1 LPPRKFAAVLFAF
14 ALAACAGR
22 QLFPEAPILI
32 VCPWAAGGGSD
43 RVARQLAVLLEQE
56 LRVPVNVINAT
67 GGDGVTGHS
76 RGALSRPDGY
86 TLTLLTIEITTLHWR
101 GMTSIAPADFAPVAL
116 VNRDAGAIF
125 VRNDAPWRTLADLE
139 RAIRA
144 APRTLRASGTATA
157 GIWHLALAGWL
168 SGVGLAP
175 SDVIWV
181 SIAGAAPS
189 LQELLAGG
197 IDVVSCSLPEAQ
209 AMLSAGRIRSLG
221 VMADARQAQF
231 PDIPTFREQG
241 VDWSLGT
248 LRGLGAPKDTP
259 PDRLRALQDAVARVV
274 QGDAYRN
281 AMKQAGFSP
290 EYEDGPRFAATLD
303 ATDRRLGALLASP
316 AFRNLAAK
324 QLGPYFFPGLLG
336 VALALV
342 SLALVLGGGHAS
354 TDETPGAAA
363 APGANARSA
372 EVLLWIVLYL
382 ALAETFGFVLTAGG
396 LLLAHLLRLGTRPR
410 FALPLVLLLVPAAY
424 QLFAVLLRVPLPR
437 GLLGW

>member
-1 LPPRKFAAVLFAF
+1 LPRKFAAVTLALG
-14 ALAACAGR
+14 LAACAGSR
-22 QLFPEAPILI
+22 PFPEAPILI

-76 RGALSRPDGY
+76 RGALARADGY
-86 TLTLLTIEITTLHWR
+86 TLTLLTIEIATLHWR

-116 VNRDAGAIF
+116 VNRDAGAVF
-125 VRNDAPWRTLADLE
+125 VRNDAPWRTLGDLE
-139 RAIRA
+139 RAIREK
-144 APRTLRASGTATA
+144 PRTLRASGTATA

-168 SGVGLAP
+168 SGVGLSP
-175 SDVIWV
+175 TDVIWV
-181 SIAGAAPS
+181 SIAGSAPS

-221 VMADARQAQF
+221 VMADARQPQF

-241 VDWSLGT
+241 VDWTLGT

-259 PDRLRALQDAVARVV
+259 PDRLRALKDAVTRVV
-274 QGDAYRN
+274 QGDAYRT
-281 AMKQAGFSP
+281 AMTQAGFTP
-290 EYEDGPRFAATLD
+290 AYEDGAQFAATLD

-316 AFRNLAAK
+316 GFRNLAAK

-336 VALALV
+336 LALALV
-342 SLALVLGGGHAS
+342 TLGLVLRDAEDPAVEATS
-354 TDETPGAAA
+354 TA
-363 APGANARSA
+363 APAGANARSA
-372 EVLLWIVLYL
+372 EVLLWVVLYL
-382 ALAETFGFVLTAGG
+382 ALAETLGFVLTAGG
-396 LLLAHLLRLGTRPR
+396 LLLVHLLRLGTRPR
-410 FALPLVLLLVPAAY
+410 VALPLTLLLVPAAY

-437 GLLGW
+437 GMLGW